1 VRFLSGAVKPARYP
15 LLHLGS
21 PGNARSAA
29 TSAAV
34 FVLMAAGLLAGSA
47 PAAASDVLG
56 GIDMQRAC
64 NTQYYD
70 AFHFRAV
77 VLDEHDAYSWRCV
90 KDWDTTN
97 GIDFD
102 GACLIQY
109 GAGARAGLTFWWNP
123 YSWYCLR

>member
-1 VRFLSGAVKPARYP
+1 MKSP
-15 LLHLGS
+15 LPHLGS
-21 PGNARSAA
+21 PGIARRAV

-34 FVLMAAGLLAGSA
+34 FVLMTAGLLAGSA
-47 PAAASDVLG
+47 PAVASDVLG

-90 KDWDTTN
+90 KDADTSN
-97 GIDFD
+97 GIDLD
-102 GACLIQY
+102 RACLIQY
-109 GAGARAGLTFWWNP
+109 GDGARAGLTFWWDP
-123 YSWYCLR
+123 HSWYCLR

>member
-1 VRFLSGAVKPARYP
+1 MRFLPGEEKPMNSRLSHA
-15 LLHLGS
+15 GS
-21 PGNARSAA
+21 PGTARRAV

-77 VLDEHDAYSWRCV
+77 LLDRNDAGSWRCV
-90 KDWDTTN
+90 KDSDTTN
-97 GIDFD
+97 QIDLD
-102 GACLIQY
+102 LACMIQY
-109 GAGARAGLTFWWNP
+109 GAGARSGLTFAWNP
-123 YSWYCLR
+123 DSWYCRR